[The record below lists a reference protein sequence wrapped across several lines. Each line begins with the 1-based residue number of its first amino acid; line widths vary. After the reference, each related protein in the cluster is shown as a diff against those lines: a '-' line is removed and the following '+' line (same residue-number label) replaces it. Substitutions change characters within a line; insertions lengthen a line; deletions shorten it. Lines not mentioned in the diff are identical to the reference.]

1 MPVALYALA
10 LGGFGIGLTEFV
22 IMGLLPEIAADFGVT
37 ETVAGYLI
45 SGYALAVA
53 IGAIIFTAVLGRY
66 DRKKSLLFL
75 MVLFIVGNLLSAT
88 GPSYELVMLGRII
101 AALCHGA
108 FFGIGSVV
116 AADLVPATKRAGAIA
131 FMFAG
136 SPSPTYS
143 ACHLERCSARP
154 PGGVRPSG
162 PSRPL
167 GSSRFSASCCWC
179 RATSPDPPTQAS
191 LAEFS
196 IFRSPQVWL
205 SMIVTILGYGGMFG
219 AFTYIAFT
227 LTGVGGFA
235 PSTVPWLL
243 ILFGVGLFVGNILG
257 GRAADRNLPK
267 TLIALLVVLTVVL
280 VGFALTAQNQIAT
293 IIALVLMGGV
303 GFATVPGM
311 QMRIMNHAAHA
322 PTLASGANIA
332 AFNIGNALGAWVG
345 GLTIAAGLG
354 YTSPLWAG
362 AAITVAGLLV
372 LLVAVRVRGGEFAK
386 HHEPAFPPSRC
397 RNHPCSPHH
406 TQQRNPTMN
415 TTSTT
420 VPNSRSTTG
429 SPCPAGLRGLPGF
442 RRGNHA
448 AVATALDTGYR
459 SIDTA
464 AIYGNEAGVGRALAE
479 SGIARDELFVTT
491 KLWLADLGR
500 EKTRAA
506 LLTSLEKLGSTTS
519 TSTSSTGP
527 APIPT
532 PTSNRGRCSR
542 SSGGGLDPSD
552 RRLQLPA
559 GAA

>member
-22 IMGLLPEIAADFGVT
+22 IMGLLPEVASDFGVT

-75 MVLFIVGNLLSAT
+75 MVLFIIGNLLSAT

-136 SPSPTYS
+136 LTI
-143 ACHLERCSARP
+143 ANVL
-154 PGGVRPSG
+154 GV
-162 PSRPL
+162 PL
-167 GSSRFSASCCWC
+167 GTMLGQAAGW
-179 RATSPDPPTQAS
+179 RATFWAITAIGVIALVGIMLLVPGN
-191 LAEFS
+191 LARSSNAGVFGEFT

-205 SMIVTILGYGGMFG
+205 SMMVTILGYGGMFG

-243 ILFGVGLFVGNILG
+243 ILFGVGLFAGNILG
-257 GRAADRNLPK
+257 GRAADKNLPK
-267 TLIALLVVLTVVL
+267 TLIALLGVLTIVL
-280 VGFALTAQNQIAT
+280 IGFALTADNQIAT

-332 AFNIGNALGAWVG
+332 AFNIGNAFGAWVG

-372 LLVAVRVRGGEFAK
+372 LLVAVRVRGGEYAK
-386 HHEPAFPPSRC
+386 DQEPRL
-397 RNHPCSPHH
+397 SP
-406 TQQRNPTMN
+406 
-415 TTSTT
+415 
-420 VPNSRSTTG
+420 VPV
-429 SPCPAGLRGLPGF
+429 P
-442 RRGNHA
+442 
-448 AVATALDTGYR
+448 
-459 SIDTA
+459 
-464 AIYGNEAGVGRALAE
+464 
-479 SGIARDELFVTT
+479 
-491 KLWLADLGR
+491 
-500 EKTRAA
+500 
-506 LLTSLEKLGSTTS
+506 
-519 TSTSSTGP
+519 
-527 APIPT
+527 
-532 PTSNRGRCSR
+532 
-542 SSGGGLDPSD
+542 
-552 RRLQLPA
+552 
-559 GAA
+559 

>member
-75 MVLFIVGNLLSAT
+75 MVLFIIGNLLSAT
-88 GPSYELVMLGRII
+88 GPSYELVMLGRIV

-136 SPSPTYS
+136 LTI
-143 ACHLERCSARP
+143 ANVL
-154 PGGVRPSG
+154 GV
-162 PSRPL
+162 PL
-167 GSSRFSASCCWC
+167 GTMLGQAAGW
-179 RATSPDPPTQAS
+179 RATFWAITAIGVIALIGITMLVPGNLARSSPAGVFT
-191 LAEFS
+191 EFS

-205 SMIVTILGYGGMFG
+205 SMFVTILGYGGMFG

-243 ILFGVGLFVGNILG
+243 ILFGVGLFAGNILG
-257 GRAADRNLPK
+257 GRAADKNLPK
-267 TLIALLVVLTVVL
+267 TLITLLVVLTVVL

-293 IIALVLMGGV
+293 IMALVLMGGV

-332 AFNIGNALGAWVG
+332 AFNIGNAFGAWVG

-372 LLVAVRVRGGEFAK
+372 LLIAVRVRGGEYAK
-386 HHEPAFPPSRC
+386 YQAPEL
-397 RNHPCSPHH
+397 SP
-406 TQQRNPTMN
+406 
-415 TTSTT
+415 
-420 VPNSRSTTG
+420 VPV
-429 SPCPAGLRGLPGF
+429 P
-442 RRGNHA
+442 
-448 AVATALDTGYR
+448 
-459 SIDTA
+459 
-464 AIYGNEAGVGRALAE
+464 
-479 SGIARDELFVTT
+479 
-491 KLWLADLGR
+491 
-500 EKTRAA
+500 
-506 LLTSLEKLGSTTS
+506 
-519 TSTSSTGP
+519 
-527 APIPT
+527 
-532 PTSNRGRCSR
+532 
-542 SSGGGLDPSD
+542 
-552 RRLQLPA
+552 
-559 GAA
+559 